1 MPPATAPRISRPHR
15 HTAVLPMDG
24 SERRCQR
31 LQETFRR
38 TASCRRADH
47 GKSCRHFAL
56 VSRGH
61 RSDRTPPRESPR
73 HFAARMDESVIVGYY
88 TSAEVHPRS
97 PARLLLSKE
106 RKKPMARN
114 DGIDRTFARNQDLPT
129 LDDVTKVQ
137 EHNEREKD
145 SYSNQDI
152 DTTQTHRNVH
162 FKKPT
167 DSYAAMFDQM
177 IADGVISTRGL
188 KADAVKYGELL
199 FDVNSA
205 YFHNHG
211 GYEYAKQFYA
221 DAYKAAVEIV
231 GGEQYILS
239 AVMHADERNRAMS
252 EALGED
258 VYHYHLHVV
267 YIPVVEKEIRWTKRC
282 KDKSLV
288 GKVKE
293 TVMQVSMSKKWASQ
307 PAVDEATGE
316 PLRTAKGKP
325 VLRKSYSVLQDDF
338 FQQMRSAGYT
348 DLERGE
354 RGSSEEHLTVTQFKV
369 KCEQERLAQLQEA
382 AVLAQAE
389 VDRRNREAAAAEKE
403 AAQAKAKLNDV
414 AHMLKG
420 MEKLAEE
427 FSSDPEQVLPEA
439 GPLESAR
446 AYREKKAKPLWAKIV
461 KVLRSVYRAY
471 CDLKSKFERLQAD
484 YGREVSKNSSLSERI
499 YEVCAERDSLKGK
512 VRDYE
517 RVRRAIGPEQ
527 ADRILEAAYQQEQ
540 AEKERKRDAR
550 QKARLGAR

>member
-114 DGIDRTFARNQDLPT
+114 DGIDRTLARNQDLETP
-129 LDDVTKVQ
+129 DDVAKVQ

-145 SYSNQDI
+145 RYSNVDI
-152 DTTQTHRNVH
+152 VPERTPLNVY
-162 FKKPT
+162 FKAPT
-167 DSYAAMFDQM
+167 DDYVKMFEQM
-177 IADGVISTRGL
+177 EQDKIISTRGL
-188 KADAVKYGELL
+188 KPDAVKYGELV

-205 YFHNHG
+205 YFYNHG
-211 GYEYAKQFYA
+211 GYEFAKQFYA

-267 YIPVVEKEIRWTKRC
+267 YIPVVEKQILWSKRC
-282 KDKSLV
+282 KDESLR
-288 GKVKE
+288 GTVKE
-293 TVMQVSMSKKWASQ
+293 TITQVSRSKKWESK
-307 PAVDEATGE
+307 PVLDENGN
-316 PLRTAKGKP
+316 PMLNAKGKKI
-325 VLRKSYSVLQDDF
+325 LKSSYSVLQDDF
-338 FQQMRSAGYT
+338 FNFMRNAGYT
-348 DLERGE
+348 DVERGE
-354 RGSSEEHLTVTQFKV
+354 RGSTEEHLTVTQFKV
-369 KCEQERLAQLQEA
+369 QAEQQRLEA
-382 AVLAQAE
+382 VAGQVAQAE
-389 VDRRNREAAAAEKE
+389 QSLADAKAATEKQKKKLEALKKETQAAKSVAMTAHEIESMGKKNPITGNVTMTADECRTLKDYAVSSFAEKS
-403 AAQAKAKLNDV
+403 
-414 AHMLKG
+414 
-420 MEKLAEE
+420 EKLKYK
-427 FSSDPEQVLPEA
+427 Q
-439 GPLESAR
+439 
-446 AYREKKAKPLWAKIV
+446 
-461 KVLRSVYRAY
+461 
-471 CDLKSKFERLQAD
+471 KF
-484 YGREVSKNSSLSERI
+484 
-499 YEVCAERDSLKGK
+499 
-512 VRDYE
+512 
-517 RVRRAIGPEQ
+517 EQ
-527 ADRILEAAYQQEQ
+527 ADKNAKIWKDRF
-540 AEKERKRDAR
+540 EKLNKDYEELK
-550 QKARLGAR
+550 QKAQPFLDAIEIASEKVWAFINAILARGKELYEHKHPARNRGQDMEI

>member
-129 LDDVTKVQ
+129 LDDVAKVQ

-188 KADAVKYGELL
+188 KADAMKYGELL

-267 YIPVVEKEIRWTKRC
+267 YIPVVEKQILWSKRC
-282 KDKSLV
+282 KDESLR
-288 GKVKE
+288 GTVKE
-293 TVMQVSMSKKWASQ
+293 TITQVSRSKKWESK
-307 PAVDEATGE
+307 PVLDENGN
-316 PLRTAKGKP
+316 PMLNAKGKKI
-325 VLRKSYSVLQDDF
+325 LKSSYSVLQDDF
-338 FQQMRSAGYT
+338 FNFMRAAGYT
-348 DLERGE
+348 DVERGE
-354 RGSSEEHLTVTQFKV
+354 RGSTEEHLTVTQFKV
-369 KCEQERLAQLQEA
+369 
-382 AVLAQAE
+382 QAE
-389 VDRRNREAAAAEKE
+389 QQRLEAVTGQVTQAEQSLADAKAATEKQKKKLEALKKETQAAKSVAMTAHEIESMGKKNPITGNVTMTADECRTLKDYAVSSFAEKS
-403 AAQAKAKLNDV
+403 
-414 AHMLKG
+414 
-420 MEKLAEE
+420 EKLKYK
-427 FSSDPEQVLPEA
+427 Q
-439 GPLESAR
+439 
-446 AYREKKAKPLWAKIV
+446 
-461 KVLRSVYRAY
+461 
-471 CDLKSKFERLQAD
+471 KF
-484 YGREVSKNSSLSERI
+484 
-499 YEVCAERDSLKGK
+499 
-512 VRDYE
+512 
-517 RVRRAIGPEQ
+517 EQ
-527 ADRILEAAYQQEQ
+527 ADKNAKIWKDRF
-540 AEKERKRDAR
+540 EKLNKDYEELK
-550 QKARLGAR
+550 QKAQPFLDAIEIASEKVWAFINAILARGKELYEHKHPARNRGQDMEI

>member
-1 MPPATAPRISRPHR
+1 MPPATAPRIFRPHR

-129 LDDVTKVQ
+129 LDDVAKVQ

-267 YIPVVEKEIRWTKRC
+267 YIPVVEKQILWSKRC
-282 KDKSLV
+282 KDEALR
-288 GKVKE
+288 GTVKE
-293 TVMQVSMSKKWASQ
+293 VITQVSRSKKWESK
-307 PAVDEATGE
+307 PVLGE
-316 PLRTAKGKP
+316 DGNPMLNAKGKKI
-325 VLRKSYSVLQDDF
+325 LKSSYSVLQDDF
-338 FQQMRSAGYT
+338 FNFMRAAGY
-348 DLERGE
+348 DDVERGE
-354 RGSSEEHLTVTQFKV
+354 RGSTEEHLTVTQFKV
-369 KCEQERLAQLQEA
+369 QAEQQRLETVTGQ
-382 AVLAQAE
+382 VAQAE
-389 VDRRNREAAAAEKE
+389 QSLEDAKSATEKQKKKLEALKKETQAAKSVAMTAHEIESMGKKNPITGNVTMTADECRTLKDYAVSSFAEKS
-403 AAQAKAKLNDV
+403 
-414 AHMLKG
+414 
-420 MEKLAEE
+420 EKLKYK
-427 FSSDPEQVLPEA
+427 Q
-439 GPLESAR
+439 
-446 AYREKKAKPLWAKIV
+446 
-461 KVLRSVYRAY
+461 
-471 CDLKSKFERLQAD
+471 KF
-484 YGREVSKNSSLSERI
+484 
-499 YEVCAERDSLKGK
+499 
-512 VRDYE
+512 
-517 RVRRAIGPEQ
+517 EQ
-527 ADRILEAAYQQEQ
+527 ADKNAKIWKDRF
-540 AEKERKRDAR
+540 EKLNKDYEELK
-550 QKARLGAR
+550 QKAQPFLDAIEIASEKVWAFINAILARGKELYEHKHPARNRGQDMEI